1 MKTYYT
7 RERLKITGY
16 QRGER
21 FDTVSHALFAS
32 NENCRSIP
40 TIGKVGR
47 ENVPDGRTRR
57 RKKQGG
63 EQKGDQE
70 GVGSCLVRQGE
81 GGDRVQLRRKE
92 GSKYAGQVG
101 GRVADE
107 ILETG

>member
-1 MKTYYT
+1 MNGSTPF
-7 RERLKITGY
+7 RN
-16 QRGER
+16 
-21 FDTVSHALFAS
+21 ALFAS

-81 GGDRVQLRRKE
+81 GG
-92 GSKYAGQVG
+92 G
-101 GRVADE
+101 
-107 ILETG
+107 